1 MLIEIHLSH
10 KNRFIISFS
19 IDFLYLC
26 LIDFWLLKISYYYF
40 CANTLGDTWNI
51 RTVEKLSVH
60 LVDLCRLNRNKNC
73 GSTCQTLAGSRTNPQ
88 PAIIC
93 LVNGQN
99 TVLVAFFSEFCLN
112 LKTSAGL
119 RQNTDI
125 VWVCVTKPADLYRL
139 TDNLDVLSQPADV

>member
-1 MLIEIHLSH
+1 MN
-10 KNRFIISFS
+10 KTKV
-19 IDFLYLC
+19 Y
-26 LIDFWLLKISYYYF
+26 
-40 CANTLGDTWNI
+40 TLGLTWNI

-60 LVDLCRLNRNKNC
+60 LIDLGRLYRNKKC

-125 VWVCVTKPADLYRL
+125 V
-139 TDNLDVLSQPADV
+139 

>member
-1 MLIEIHLSH
+1 MHFEKTLKCGYTSRHNIMKITQWCQNPYNSCCGQT
-10 KNRFIISFS
+10 IS
-19 IDFLYLC
+19 
-26 LIDFWLLKISYYYF
+26 
-40 CANTLGDTWNI
+40 LGLTWDI
-51 RTVEKLSVH
+51 RTIERLSVH
-60 LVDLCRLNRNKNC
+60 LIDLCRLNHNNKC
-73 GSTCQTLAGSRTNPQ
+73 GSTCQTLAGSRTIPQ

-125 VWVCVTKPADLYRL
+125 VWVCVTKPADLHRL